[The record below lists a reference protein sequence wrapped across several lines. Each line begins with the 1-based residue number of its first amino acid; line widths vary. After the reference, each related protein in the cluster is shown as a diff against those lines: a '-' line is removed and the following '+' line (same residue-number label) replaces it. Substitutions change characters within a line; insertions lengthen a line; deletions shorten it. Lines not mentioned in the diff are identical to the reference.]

1 VTGRRGFT
9 LLEVMIAVSISAIG
23 IVSLLELFG
32 GSMRLARLS
41 SEQTEAMAIASS
53 VMDRALWRAELP
65 EREFEDVIE
74 RESTSYRWTMVIE
87 AVDPTFGSSEEEPL
101 EDISDDY
108 ELYEITVQVAWGE
121 SDPPKS
127 IVLKS
132 LRVMERF

>member
-1 VTGRRGFT
+1 MRGRRGFT
-9 LLEVMIAVSISAIG
+9 LLEVMIAVAISAIG

-41 SEQTEAMAIASS
+41 SEQTQAMAIASS
-53 VMDRALWRAELP
+53 VMDKALWRAELP
-65 EREFEDVIE
+65 ERDFEDAIGD
-74 RESTSYRWTMVIE
+74 YRWSMVIE
-87 AVDPTFGSSEEEPL
+87 AVDPQFGSSEDEPL

-108 ELYEITVQVAWGE
+108 ELYEITVHVAWGE

-127 IVLKS
+127 ITLKS

>member
-1 VTGRRGFT
+1 VSDRRGFT
-9 LLEVMIAVSISAIG
+9 LLEVMIATAIAAIG

-41 SEQTEAMAIASS
+41 SEQSHAMAIASS
-53 VMDRALWRAELP
+53 VMDHVLWRAELP
-65 EREFEDVIE
+65 EKEVEDDVGEYHYTIA
-74 RESTSYRWTMVIE
+74 IE
-87 AVDPTFGSSEEEPL
+87 AVDPLFGSTEDEPL

-108 ELYEITVQVAWGE
+108 ELYEISVLVTWGE

-127 IVLKS
+127 IILKS